1 MPQPFRAPRSKQQG
15 IVLITSLLLLII
27 VTIMALSMFR
37 SFGMQEKI
45 AGNMREKQRSVQAA
59 VSTEQYAEWWIANK
73 SNAPVAVSAYAAS
86 SIDIT
91 CIGGLDANSVSTPPQ
106 ICINSLASM
115 GLTPLGVPWV
125 VGGVS
130 VGIPY
135 TPANMGIGSGCA
147 FQDCYY
153 GRPAFYVTDVGQYG
167 RQGEL
172 YQVDAYSYGVTP
184 STLTVVESTVAVS
197 CIVCNPGTI

>member
-1 MPQPFRAPRSKQQG
+1 MSQPYPSPRSKQQG

-59 VSTEQYAEWWIANK
+59 VTTEQYAEWWIANK

-91 CIGGLDANSVSTPPQ
+91 CSVLLDANTGVPQ

-125 VGGVS
+125 VGGAA
-130 VGIPY
+130 VGVAY

-147 FQDCYY
+147 VQDCYY